1 MSTVQSAAPSTL
13 LQKFARYFVTGGLAA
28 IVDAGGFALLI
39 WTGVPV
45 WLAAI
50 LSFLAA
56 AVTNY
61 LASAAFVFHQ
71 PPSVRHFLLFLATA
85 SVGLLLN
92 VGVTLAA
99 LHWLACPAVL
109 AKIIGI
115 GSAFLVNFAMNV
127 LLVFR
132 PKA

>member
-1 MSTVQSAAPSTL
+1 L
-13 LQKFARYFVTGGLAA
+13 LRKFARYFVTGGLAA

-39 WTGVPV
+39 WAGVPV

-56 AVTNY
+56 AVVNY
-61 LASAAFVFHQ
+61 LTTAAFVFQQ
-71 PPSVRHFLLFLATA
+71 PPSVRHFLLFLMTA

-99 LHWLACPAVL
+99 AHLLACPAVL
-109 AKIIGI
+109 AKILGI
-115 GSAFLVNFAMNV
+115 ACAFTLNFMMNV

-132 PKA
+132 ART